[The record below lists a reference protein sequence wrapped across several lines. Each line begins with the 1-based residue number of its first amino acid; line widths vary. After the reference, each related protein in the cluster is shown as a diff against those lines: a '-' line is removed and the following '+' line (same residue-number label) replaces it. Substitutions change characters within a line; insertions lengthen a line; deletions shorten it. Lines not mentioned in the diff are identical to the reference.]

1 MCVLRCVF
9 FLWLAGVAQSGIAQ
23 GIPGQVDR
31 DAQRLQERE
40 RERQREREENFR
52 QSQQRPPAPDPV
64 SPAVTP
70 MRETGGCATIR
81 EVSIQGMARYAPD
94 DFAASIAKLKG
105 DCVSI
110 ADIDAALRSITNRYI
125 GDGYVT
131 SRAVLAP
138 QDLGDGIL
146 EILVIEGQLEK
157 IVSEPSAGRRGYSR
171 GELASAFPGLRDELL
186 NLRDL
191 DQGVDQLARLGSAE
205 PEIDIAPAELP
216 GASTVIVHRK
226 RIDAPL
232 RGSIFFNNDGPA
244 STGRIQSTAALEVDS
259 PLGLGDVLSLYYSRT
274 IGAKQ
279 DRGSN
284 GYGAL
289 FSLGYGYTTLTLSA
303 GRYNFKSVLQGFD
316 QAFANTGVS
325 TNGSLT
331 LEQLLFR
338 DGKTKLSASAGLS
351 VLDTVNRI
359 QGIRLSTSSYR
370 LVSGSLDVRAQR
382 RLGQGLAS
390 LGFSFKHGLDALG
403 ANAVD
408 TGPGGPKLAFTKIEA
423 DFGYQSQLKLAH
435 LPVTYS
441 GLVRAAFALDPVFPA
456 ERLSLGGSSTVRGFR
471 DDGIGGRRGVFTRQ
485 QLGVSLLS
493 LFGNPETGSQTGLS
507 GFVGYDA
514 GAISPRRGD
523 PFERGFLHASSLGL
537 RASNKRLTGELTLS
551 VPISAPAIVRR
562 QDFEIFTSV
571 RVLL

>member
-9 FLWLAGVAQSGIAQ
+9 FFWLAGVAQSGIAQ

-289 FSLGYGYTTLTLSA
+289 FSLGYVHLRVEGEEHWRVALAQSFGPA
-303 GRYNFKSVLQGFD
+303 FGWVEPGEH
-316 QAFANTGVS
+316 QAERCVRNCC
-325 TNGSLT
+325 
-331 LEQLLFR
+331 R
-338 DGKTKLSASAGLS
+338 
-351 VLDTVNRI
+351 TV
-359 QGIRLSTSSYR
+359 
-370 LVSGSLDVRAQR
+370 R
-382 RLGQGLAS
+382 RLCGQGR
-390 LGFSFKHGLDALG
+390 
-403 ANAVD
+403 
-408 TGPGGPKLAFTKIEA
+408 
-423 DFGYQSQLKLAH
+423 
-435 LPVTYS
+435 
-441 GLVRAAFALDPVFPA
+441 VRHQ
-456 ERLSLGGSSTVRGFR
+456 GQRGHHPDRRR
-471 DDGIGGRRGVFTRQ
+471 DR
-485 QLGVSLLS
+485 
-493 LFGNPETGSQTGLS
+493 E
-507 GFVGYDA
+507 
-514 GAISPRRGD
+514 
-523 PFERGFLHASSLGL
+523 
-537 RASNKRLTGELTLS
+537 
-551 VPISAPAIVRR
+551 
-562 QDFEIFTSV
+562 
-571 RVLL
+571 

>member
-1 MCVLRCVF
+1 
-9 FLWLAGVAQSGIAQ
+9 
-23 GIPGQVDR
+23 
-31 DAQRLQERE
+31 
-40 RERQREREENFR
+40 
-52 QSQQRPPAPDPV
+52 
-64 SPAVTP
+64 

-289 FSLGYGYTTLTLSA
+289 FSLGYVHLRVEGEEHWRVALAQSFGPA
-303 GRYNFKSVLQGFD
+303 FGWVEPGEH
-316 QAFANTGVS
+316 QAERCVRNCC
-325 TNGSLT
+325 
-331 LEQLLFR
+331 R
-338 DGKTKLSASAGLS
+338 
-351 VLDTVNRI
+351 TV
-359 QGIRLSTSSYR
+359 
-370 LVSGSLDVRAQR
+370 R
-382 RLGQGLAS
+382 RLCGQGR
-390 LGFSFKHGLDALG
+390 
-403 ANAVD
+403 
-408 TGPGGPKLAFTKIEA
+408 
-423 DFGYQSQLKLAH
+423 
-435 LPVTYS
+435 
-441 GLVRAAFALDPVFPA
+441 VRHQ
-456 ERLSLGGSSTVRGFR
+456 GQRGHHPDRRR
-471 DDGIGGRRGVFTRQ
+471 DR
-485 QLGVSLLS
+485 
-493 LFGNPETGSQTGLS
+493 E
-507 GFVGYDA
+507 
-514 GAISPRRGD
+514 
-523 PFERGFLHASSLGL
+523 
-537 RASNKRLTGELTLS
+537 
-551 VPISAPAIVRR
+551 
-562 QDFEIFTSV
+562 
-571 RVLL
+571 